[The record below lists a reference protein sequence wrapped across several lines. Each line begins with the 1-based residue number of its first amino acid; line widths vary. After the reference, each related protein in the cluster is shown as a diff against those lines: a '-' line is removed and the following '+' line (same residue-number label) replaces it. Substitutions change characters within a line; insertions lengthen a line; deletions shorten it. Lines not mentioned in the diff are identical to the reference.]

1 MLTLMKMD
9 LKQRLKNSLT
19 WFVILILCI
28 MSMLSIIEMK
38 NARFLRPFKGH
49 DIYSFVNKEIMDWDL
64 FFTRRYG
71 EREKELYPQAYYSLG
86 VYKKVQEDLV
96 IAIEENDVREIT
108 RLMSFFHL
116 LWAKQEYITH
126 DAIMNKIFENRAMK
140 IWNDVSDG
148 IPYEDMDFRPYFGGS
163 ETRVYALLYAK
174 YYHQLY
180 INDIEP
186 VYSNDINN
194 VTYLYEY
201 FFSILPK
208 FIIVIPILFI
218 YNSINREKNGGSL
231 KLVLTQSISRW
242 KYYLSKWLSGTIH
255 VIFTLFFPAIIISTL
270 LGVINGFVSLKY
282 PTFYLKNSMSG
293 FKTIPNYMDAVK
305 MKKGNFEKFG
315 GYNATYSYMAPKS
328 SYDVNIVDP
337 HEKMEI
343 IPFYKYLLMA
353 VLLSI
358 LFITFVVALTQLISA
373 IVNKEIISITTI
385 SIIFGIGILI
395 SSPFKYDKH
404 LNLSPFTMEHA
415 SRILIGTYNVTA
427 LASTII
433 LFVSTTILLIAG
445 VVYFKRKEI

>member
-1 MLTLMKMD
+1 
-9 LKQRLKNSLT
+9 
-19 WFVILILCI
+19 
-28 MSMLSIIEMK
+28 
-38 NARFLRPFKGH
+38 
-49 DIYSFVNKEIMDWDL
+49 
-64 FFTRRYG
+64 
-71 EREKELYPQAYYSLG
+71 
-86 VYKKVQEDLV
+86 
-96 IAIEENDVREIT
+96 
-108 RLMSFFHL
+108 
-116 LWAKQEYITH
+116 
-126 DAIMNKIFENRAMK
+126 
-140 IWNDVSDG
+140 
-148 IPYEDMDFRPYFGGS
+148 
-163 ETRVYALLYAK
+163 
-174 YYHQLY
+174 
-180 INDIEP
+180 
-186 VYSNDINN
+186 
-194 VTYLYEY
+194 
-201 FFSILPK
+201 
-208 FIIVIPILFI
+208 
-218 YNSINREKNGGSL
+218 
-231 KLVLTQSISRW
+231 
-242 KYYLSKWLSGTIH
+242 
-255 VIFTLFFPAIIISTL
+255 
-270 LGVINGFVSLKY
+270 
-282 PTFYLKNSMSG
+282 MSG